1 MKSGK
6 ELTYLEIIKRLNLM
20 GVNYDS
26 SIIGKK
32 YYIDLYNKEIQ
43 SLDNQQKII
52 DELEK
57 DRKYLE
63 YLTNNLRMV
72 KETSFKYSSNI
83 NKNRI
88 NSTFSNS
95 NSVQN
100 PNDKFFFSDFN
111 YKLCLNILLSYN
123 SFHFWEQ
130 NKKSINKH
138 LSLPI
143 NAFKSFS
150 DAYIIPNANG
160 LIKVLVNLLEKIDV
174 NLSTYQY
181 LKMIIIICL
190 SIILIL
196 FLIKCRKRKNKCK
209 SKRKSIF
216 H

>member
-1 MKSGK
+1 MRMKSGK

-83 NKNRI
+83 NKNDI
-88 NSTFSNS
+88 NPTFTNS
-95 NSVQN
+95 NLVQN
-100 PNDKFFFSDFN
+100 SNDKYFFSDFN
-111 YKLCLNILLSYN
+111 YKLCFNIMLSYN
-123 SFHFWEQ
+123 SFHLWEQ
-130 NKKSINKH
+130 NKKSIKKQ
-138 LSLPI
+138 LCLPI
-143 NAFKSFS
+143 NVFKRFS

-160 LIKVLVNLLEKIDV
+160 LIKVLANFLEKIDF
-174 NLSTYQY
+174 NISTYQY
-181 LKMIIIICL
+181 LKIIIIICL
-190 SIILIL
+190 SITLIL
-196 FLIKCRKRKNKCK
+196 LLIKYRKRKNRYKN
-209 SKRKSIF
+209 
-216 H
+216 